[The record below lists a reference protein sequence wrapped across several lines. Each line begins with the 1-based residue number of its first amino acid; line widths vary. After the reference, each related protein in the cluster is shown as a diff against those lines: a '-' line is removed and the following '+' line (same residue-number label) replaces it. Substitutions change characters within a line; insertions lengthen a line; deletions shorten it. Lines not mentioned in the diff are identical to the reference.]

1 MSVTTN
7 CMLTVRI
14 MMRRCETC
22 WACGLPELD
31 CVATSLSLKSNAV
44 PPPMGWGPELPVR
57 PATPSDEVTVN
68 LGSIES
74 AAGAGTGSGLGA
86 SAAAIGGAGAI
97 GDGTAL
103 NDEKASAEDSRVNAP
118 SSSDAEPHAITLNAA
133 TIASANMNV
142 VIFICRIIVQS
153 PRVYKVV
160 LAVPHV
166 DSAASII
173 QTITPSNLFHLHG
186 KVCPVSRKCQRSGP
200 LSYSQH
206 SLTFDIL

>member
-14 MMRRCETC
+14 MMRRCETS

-44 PPPMGWGPELPVR
+44 PPPMDWGPGLPVR
-57 PATPSDEVTVN
+57 PDTPSDEVTVK

-74 AAGAGTGSGLGA
+74 SAGAGAGSGLGG
-86 SAAAIGGAGAI
+86 SAAAMGG
-97 GDGTAL
+97 GTAL
-103 NDEKASAEDSRVNAP
+103 NDEKDSSEDSRVNAP
-118 SSSDAEPHAITLNAA
+118 FSSDDEPHAITLNAA

-160 LAVPHV
+160 LVVPHV
-166 DSAASII
+166 DSTASII
-173 QTITPSNLFHLHG
+173 QTITTSNLFHLHCQ
-186 KVCPVSRKCQRSGP
+186 VCPVSRKCQCSGP
-200 LSYSQH
+200 LS
-206 SLTFDIL
+206 